1 MSDKKLTYG
10 KGLTALKKKFNTGGR
25 VNARSGGIKEFT
37 GFQQIEQMGEV
48 IQTPEPKKATKTSE
62 ISDLFKAFTA
72 V

>member
-37 GFQQIEQMGEV
+37 GFQQIPRKQKSFLEV
-48 IQTPEPKKATKTSE
+48 QVKLLI
-62 ISDLFKAFTA
+62 LH
-72 V
+72 

>member
-25 VNARSGGIKEFT
+25 VNARRGGIKEFT

-48 IQTPEPKKATKTSE
+48 IQTPELIEKLLINSGTKK
-62 ISDLFKAFTA
+62 F
-72 V
+72 